1 MKLQI
6 TRTAHIDEK
15 ELVYTFQRSSGP
27 GGQNVNK
34 VSTRVTLA
42 FDLDGSPSL
51 SAMQKTRIHSRLAS
65 RVSRSGVLRIVSG
78 RYRTQTAN
86 RRATRDRLVELLAE
100 ALRPIKPRRKTKVS
114 AGAKARRR
122 DEKRKRGALKSQR
135 RAKPE
140 E

>member
-6 TRTAHIDEK
+6 TRTTHVDEK

-51 SAMQKTRIHSRLAS
+51 SAMQKALIRRRLAN
-65 RVSRSGVLRIVSG
+65 RVSRTGVLRIVSG

-86 RRATRDRLVELLAE
+86 RRATRDRLIELLAE

-135 RAKPE
+135 RAGPE

>member
-1 MKLQI
+1 
-6 TRTAHIDEK
+6 
-15 ELVYTFQRSSGP
+15 
-27 GGQNVNK
+27 
-34 VSTRVTLA
+34 
-42 FDLDGSPSL
+42 
-51 SAMQKTRIHSRLAS
+51 MQKTRIRRRLAN
-65 RVSRSGVLRIVSG
+65 RVSRTGVLRIVSG

-114 AGAKARRR
+114 ASAKARRR
-122 DEKRKRGALKSQR
+122 DEKRKRGALKSRR